1 MVTLGCNQYAIQED
15 LLTQLPR
22 NSQDK
27 DSQTKEN
34 LLEILIRFQSLSLNV
49 LVSLL
54 DIASKESEEIDKVSQ
69 YDTFNI
75 TGTHI
80 L

>member
-22 NSQDK
+22 NSQDE

-54 DIASKESEEIDKVSQ
+54 DIAS
-69 YDTFNI
+69 
-75 TGTHI
+75 
-80 L
+80 